1 MPLVQVARQP
11 CVLEV
16 DAASTHRHA
25 LPQQELA
32 LSAPH
37 REGPVGPDDAVPR
50 DVLLRRREDVA
61 DQTGRGGIDV
71 AIRSD
76 APFGNLPHPLD
87 DARLPRIGLLGAMP
101 HVLKNAS
108 A

>member
-11 CVLEV
+11 RIVEV

-37 REGPVGPDDAVPR
+37 REGPVGSDDAVPR
-50 DVLLRRREDVA
+50 KFLLRRCEDMA
-61 DQTGRGGIDV
+61 DQARSGGVDV
-71 AIRSD
+71 AIGSD
-76 APFGNLPHPLD
+76 APFGDRAHPLD
-87 DARLPRIGLLGAMP
+87 DARLPRVGLLGRIP